1 MGASWT
7 GRFVSGLYVDIQKR
21 VAEMRLMMSTAP
33 ELCETDYHYHYQ
45 NILSLSNNISKA
57 Q

>member
-7 GRFVSGLYVDIQKR
+7 GRFVSGLYIDIQKC
-21 VAEMRLMMSTAP
+21 VAEMRLMIAP